1 MYIQVRKNLFLV
13 ETKLP
18 ENKEV
23 KLSKTKEKTNH
34 VFIFDRSGSMSWT
47 LRELIEDLIKQAQA
61 LPDGSTFTAGW
72 FSSQREFGWI
82 CKGLSVS
89 ENRDAIPAMLRKY
102 NSTVGM
108 TCYSEILDDTKK
120 VVSDLSAISKNNAF
134 AFFSDGFPNQSVD
147 SIINICKSLAPLMS
161 SAMLVGYGSWYGRDF
176 MAGMAQA
183 LGGIL
188 VHSSNIAEFSKSY
201 ASFREGNEN
210 LQPRVEFKVPT
221 GAKEFIT
228 TIDKN
233 GDVITHSIEDDTL
246 FLSTDT
252 TSILYF
258 TDKAPKTK
266 KFDSESILPAIYATA
281 RSASQSGNPALA
293 LELLGIV
300 GDVKYIDNLNNS
312 YTIGEYGK
320 IEAELLE
327 AVTDENMRFVKG
339 QRDNYVPKDD
349 AFCGLQLMEALID
362 DPTVEL
368 LPKHPSFVYRSI
380 SRKTKA
386 KDENLKFNTNK
397 DAGIKLRN
405 LVYSSDALNISVGA
419 NTPGT
424 VDLDSDAAKFGF
436 DRLFNAHKFNNYT
449 LIHDGKWNVEELP
462 LRNLSESTKQLVR
475 ENGLVV
481 SENGVT
487 VLNLKRI
494 PVINREIAGA
504 YKDLDKICENLN
516 RELVLEARQ
525 KVSKEFYN
533 GLPEDLKEQID
544 ALVKPTEFTPEQVE
558 YLWKFGVKKDGSFS
572 PDKETLPVSDAI
584 PITKISFAV
593 KGFSSLPAIKKVEEK
608 VAEKKKLTP
617 SEQVIFDALE
627 FYKSETANL
636 KTDKQK
642 ALYLKE
648 STEEIRKELF
658 GLRSDLNRAKFAVV
672 LGKGTFNQ
680 LPKLDDGDN
689 DYLYKGQTYQIKI
702 NTKAV
707 VEI

>member
-1 MYIQVRKNLFLV
+1 MYTQVRKNLFLV
-13 ETKLP
+13 ETQLP
-18 ENKEV
+18 QEV
-23 KLSKTKEKTNH
+23 KAVLASVKEKTNH

-47 LRELIEDLIKQAQA
+47 LRELIEDLIKQAQS

-102 NSTVGM
+102 NNTVGM

-147 SIINICKSLAPLMS
+147 SIIGICKSLAPLMS
-161 SAMLVGYGSWYGRDF
+161 SAMLVGYGNWYGRDF
-176 MAGMAQA
+176 MTGMAQA

-210 LQPRVEFKVPT
+210 LQPRVEFKVPAD
-221 GAKEFIT
+221 AKEFIT

-233 GDVITHSIEDDTL
+233 GDVITHSIEDSTL
-246 FLSTDT
+246 FLSPDT

-258 TDKAPKTK
+258 ADKAPKTK

-281 RSASQSGNPALA
+281 RSSSQVGNPALA
-293 LELLGIV
+293 LELLGVI

-312 YTIGEYGK
+312 CTIGEYGK

-327 AVTDENMRFVKG
+327 AVSDENMRFVRG
-339 QRDNYVPKDD
+339 QKDNYVPKDD
-349 AFCGLQLMEALID
+349 AFCGLELMEALTKDETI
-362 DPTVEL
+362 EL
-368 LPKHPSFVYRSI
+368 LPKHPAFVYRKI
-380 SRKTKA
+380 SRATKS
-386 KDENLKFNTNK
+386 KNPDLRMEVDKGV
-397 DAGIKLRN
+397 GIKLSN
-405 LVYSSDALNISVGA
+405 LVWSSDALNLSVGA
-419 NTPGT
+419 KTPGI
-424 VDLDSDAAKFGF
+424 VELDKDANKFGF
-436 DRLFNAHKFNNYT
+436 DQQFHATKFNTYT
-449 LIHDGKWNVEELP
+449 FIHDGKWNIEELP
-462 LRNLSESTKQLVR
+462 LRNLSPETQKLV
-475 ENGLVV
+475 EKHELVV
-481 SENGVT
+481 SKNGVT
-487 VLNLKRI
+487 VIDPRKL
-494 PVINREIAGA
+494 PVINRKIAA
-504 YKDLDKICENLN
+504 SYTDLDAICEKLKQ
-516 RELVLEARQ
+516 EIVLEARQ
-525 KVSKEFYN
+525 KVFKEFYN
-533 GLPEDLKEQID
+533 RLPEELREQTESF
-544 ALVKPTEFTPEQVE
+544 VKPTDFTPEQVE

-572 PDKETLPVSDAI
+572 PESETLPVSDAI

-593 KGFSSLPAIKKVEEK
+593 KGFSSLPAVSKVEEK
-608 VAEKKKLTP
+608 LAEKKKLTP
-617 SEQVIFDALE
+617 SEQAVAEAME
-627 FYKSETANL
+627 FYTLETFKM

-648 STEEIRKELF
+648 SAEQIRKDLF
-658 GLRSDLNRAKFAVV
+658 SLRSELNRAKFAVV
-672 LGKGTFNQ
+672 LGKGKFKQ

-689 DYLYKGQTYQIKI
+689 PYTYQGQTYLIKI